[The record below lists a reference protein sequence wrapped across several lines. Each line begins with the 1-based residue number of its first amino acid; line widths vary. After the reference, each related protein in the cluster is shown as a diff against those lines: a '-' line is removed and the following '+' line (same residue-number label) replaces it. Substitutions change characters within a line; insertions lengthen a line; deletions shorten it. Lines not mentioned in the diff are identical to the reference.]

1 GSYALVIGASEYR
14 NGWDRLPGVKQD
26 VSAVKETLESQGF
39 EVRVV
44 LDPTREN
51 FDRAMK
57 QFIDDYGYVEKNR
70 LLIYFAGHGHTEKG
84 SDDRVFGYIVP
95 VDAPLPDRDRVG
107 FKRSA
112 VSMDAIEAYARL
124 IETRHAL
131 FVFDSCF
138 SGSLV
143 SRSTVVPPE
152 ISDATA
158 KAVRQFITSGAAN
171 QEVPDRSVFRDLF
184 VRGINGAAD
193 LNGDR
198 YVTGSELAMY
208 LKSQVTE
215 YSRGAQTPQY
225 GKIRDTKLDLGDY
238 VFMVTGAL
246 KPPPKMEV
254 ITEPV
259 PVGTL
264 RVTAFNKGM
273 EVYVNGEKAG
283 TAAYGGQKFTIKN
296 VPARGTVEIRGR
308 TGDLETVKRVAVGE
322 GQETPVELMFDR
334 IVNSLGME
342 LKFVP
347 GGTFMMGCTAEEAD
361 RAWGLFKQGYPDTPK
376 EWFTNATPR
385 REVTISQ
392 GNYVGMFEVT
402 QEQWKRV
409 MGTAPSYF
417 QSPKYADCPD
427 CPVEQVS
434 WDEVQEFIKKLN
446 ELEGCNGCYRLPT
459 EAEWEYYARAG
470 TTGDYAGDLDR
481 LAWYGNNAGNKVFDA
496 QALWAQYKSAGYM
509 TKILENGN
517 RTHSIV
523 ETKQSKQP
531 NGFGL
536 YNLHGNVWEWCE
548 DWYGSDSYQKG
559 PSVDPRGPSG
569 GSSRVMRGGGWS
581 SSAVHC
587 RSAYRDFH
595 DPGFRLIILGFR
607 LLRIAD
613 R

>member
-1 GSYALVIGASEYR
+1 
-14 NGWDRLPGVKQD
+14 
-26 VSAVKETLESQGF
+26 
-39 EVRVV
+39 
-44 LDPTREN
+44 
-51 FDRAMK
+51 
-57 QFIDDYGYVEKNR
+57 
-70 LLIYFAGHGHTEKG
+70 
-84 SDDRVFGYIVP
+84 
-95 VDAPLPDRDRVG
+95 
-107 FKRSA
+107 
-112 VSMDAIEAYARL
+112 MDAIEASARL

-171 QEVPDRSVFRDLF
+171 QEVPDRSIFRDLF
-184 VRGINGAAD
+184 VRGIKGAAD

-238 VFMVTGAL
+238 VFMVTGAPN
-246 KPPPKMEV
+246 PPPKMEV
-254 ITEPV
+254 IAEPV

-273 EVYVNGEKAG
+273 EIYVNGEKAG
-283 TAAYGGQKFTIKN
+283 VATYGGQKFTIKN
-296 VPARGTVEIRGR
+296 VPARGAVEIRGR
-308 TGDLETVKRVAVGE
+308 TGDMETVKRVAVGE

-342 LKFVP
+342 LKYVP
-347 GGTFMMGCTAEEAD
+347 GGTFLMGCTAEEAN
-361 RAWGLFKQGYPDTPK
+361 RAWVLYKQGKSDVP
-376 EWFTNATPR
+376 ESWFTDATPR
-385 REVTISQ
+385 HEVTIRQ

-409 MGTAPSYF
+409 MGTTPSYF
-417 QSPKYADCPD
+417 QPPKYADCPG

-446 ELEGCNGCYRLPT
+446 EMEGCTECYRLPT

-470 TTGDYAGDLDR
+470 TTGDYAGDLDK
-481 LAWYGNNAGNKVFDA
+481 LAWYGNNAGNKVVDA
-496 QALWAQYKSAGYM
+496 QAMWAQYKVDGYV
-509 TKILENGN
+509 TQILANGN
-517 RTHSIV
+517 RTHSID
-523 ETKQSKQP
+523 ETRRSKQP

-536 YNLHGNVWEWCE
+536 YNLYGNVYEWCG
-548 DWYGSDSYQKG
+548 DWYGGYSTESVADPKG
-559 PSVDPRGPSG
+559 PSA
-569 GSSRVMRGGGWS
+569 GSYRVFRGGGWYD
-581 SSAVHC
+581 SAVYC
-587 RSAYRDFH
+587 RSALRSGVVPGLRDF
-595 DPGFRLIILGFR
+595 GLGFR
-607 LLRIAD
+607 LLRIGD